1 MTELTIIG
9 GSDHQPQPAK
19 PKTRQRRPSK
29 DWCDAYR
36 ELEPDIHDLERMIR
50 IAWIAAWDDAER
62 LDHPEMLVND
72 VLDHLGDM
80 SKKLI
85 KKYNQLWDEARAS
98 KGGTTA

>member
-1 MTELTIIG
+1 
-9 GSDHQPQPAK
+9 
-19 PKTRQRRPSK
+19 
-29 DWCDAYR
+29 
-36 ELEPDIHDLERMIR
+36 MIR